1 MAAGSYSLRTFT
13 AVLAVIPGFDQ
24 QASCFDD
31 QQVTLNLIHTAVEA
45 MERSERREIF
55 NRTRRA
61 NGTVRVEVRDTG
73 PGLSEKVR
81 SSGAGNRSRQVRVR
95 SQIRL
100 WATSCRATQASG
112 RSNLVQ
118 FASYTTRAASC

>member
-24 QASCFDD
+24 QAF

-45 MERSERREIF
+45 MERSERRELLI
-55 NRTRRA
+55 RTRRA

-81 SSGAGNRSRQVRVR
+81 SSGAGNRSRQVRVC

-112 RSNLVQ
+112 RSGVFCKPPWSTFN
-118 FASYTTRAASC
+118 AAWAT